1 MNLNTALQSL
11 VAARS
16 ANEDVRRKEF
26 ILNILLIATIL
37 LLAISLASSSILS
50 LFESAYVRQND
61 RMSLIVLCVVL
72 GIFVSLYVLSSIG
85 WVESA
90 SFIFVS
96 IFFLLSLYFAYRWGP
111 DVLIAVLYYALTIT
125 MAGILLDS
133 RMGFAVAAA
142 FGVLI
147 PVINYFQTN
156 GLLAINSYWRT
167 EHMQLSDAFLVS
179 IILIIIAT
187 VAWLS
192 NREIRRSLIRAR
204 KSEAELKI
212 ERDLLEERVIER
224 TEELQKV
231 QMEKMSQTYHFVE
244 FGRLASGLFHDLS
257 NPITSLSMHIE
268 NMAVMQVSSN
278 KTELNE
284 FSEDISRAKST
295 MLHMQKLME
304 SMRRHLIHE
313 SVVERF
319 SVSELV
325 VEAVHTLSSYA
336 RQKNVDLA
344 VNAYVESEIFGDP
357 IAFVQILTNLISN
370 AIESFGAF
378 PGAAVYTIASER
390 HVHVRV
396 SNAGNGV
403 VVSVRDTGPGIPAA
417 NQGKIFEPFFSTKGS
432 ASGLGIGLSLAKR
445 LVENRFG
452 GSMSVE
458 SEIGKGTTFTIYLP
472 AREP

>member
-1 MNLNTALQSL
+1 
-11 VAARS
+11 
-16 ANEDVRRKEF
+16 
-26 ILNILLIATIL
+26 
-37 LLAISLASSSILS
+37 
-50 LFESAYVRQND
+50 
-61 RMSLIVLCVVL
+61 
-72 GIFVSLYVLSSIG
+72 
-85 WVESA
+85 
-90 SFIFVS
+90 
-96 IFFLLSLYFAYRWGP
+96 
-111 DVLIAVLYYALTIT
+111 
-125 MAGILLDS
+125 
-133 RMGFAVAAA
+133 
-142 FGVLI
+142 
-147 PVINYFQTN
+147 
-156 GLLAINSYWRT
+156 
-167 EHMQLSDAFLVS
+167 
-179 IILIIIAT
+179 
-187 VAWLS
+187 
-192 NREIRRSLIRAR
+192 
-204 KSEAELKI
+204 
-212 ERDLLEERVIER
+212 
-224 TEELQKV
+224 
-231 QMEKMSQTYHFVE
+231 MEKMSQTYHFVE

-268 NMAVMQVSSN
+268 NMAVMQGSSN
-278 KTELNE
+278 KTELTE

-396 SNAGNGV
+396 SNAENGV